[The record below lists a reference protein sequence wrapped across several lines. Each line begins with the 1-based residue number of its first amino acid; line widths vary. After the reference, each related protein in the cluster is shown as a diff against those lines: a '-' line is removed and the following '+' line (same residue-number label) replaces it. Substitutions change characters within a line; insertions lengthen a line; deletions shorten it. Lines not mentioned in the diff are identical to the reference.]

1 MQQYFS
7 EDNLSNVFRNKS
19 PAAVA
24 GGAVEYFI
32 QGLKAGILWIVGDT
46 EGKNEFKKNA
56 AESVL

>member
-24 GGAVEYFI
+24 GGAVEYFM
-32 QGLKAGILWIVGDT
+32 QGLKAGKIGIWLCSRCFRSR
-46 EGKNEFKKNA
+46 GKFNT
-56 AESVL
+56 